1 MSDPDPG
8 RSALDRGSAL
18 LDLGRSD
25 EAVDVLRQAVAAE
38 PDAVEPR
45 CQLALALLRS
55 GENREALQ
63 LAESAAAV
71 DPLEEWT
78 HRLRALALMRLG
90 RDKQAVEAAE
100 EAVRLE
106 PDLAVTHEILA
117 DARRAAGD
125 RRGARAAAAT
135 AIELDPESAGPYVS
149 LSLIDIDEER
159 MADAERHARK
169 ALELDP
175 ENADALNNLGVALQA
190 LGGRDDEARDAF
202 ERAARLS
209 PSHKIARENLA
220 ASSRAFVNG
229 ALALLILSFLV
240 VRGLALTIDPDEA
253 GQRAAGIGMLALAV
267 VLSLFFAY
275 RRRRRLQQ
283 PSPGA
288 QELLSRQRWWERIEI
303 TRWRP
308 WFLLIPSPIYFLIG
322 LAICVGFAIVRLS
335 PDAPA
340 WSAGDWAVAAV
351 VGLLTAFSG
360 WRSVRYLRRR
370 GWVRF

>member
-1 MSDPDPG
+1 MSQPDPG
-8 RSALDRGSAL
+8 HAALERGAAL
-18 LDLGRSD
+18 LDLGRSE
-25 EAVDVLRQAVAAE
+25 EAVGVLRQAVAEE
-38 PDAVEPR
+38 PDALEPR

-55 GENREALQ
+55 AENRDALE

-71 DPLEEWT
+71 DPLEEWP

-90 RDKQAVEAAE
+90 RHKQAAAAAE

-106 PDLAVTHEILA
+106 PELAVTHEILA
-117 DARRAAGD
+117 DALREAGD
-125 RRGARAAAAT
+125 RRGARAAAET
-135 AIELDPESAGPYVS
+135 AIEHDPELAGAYLT
-149 LSLIDIDEER
+149 LSLINIDEER
-159 MADAERHARK
+159 MADAERHARR
-169 ALELDP
+169 ALELEP
-175 ENADALNNLGVALQA
+175 ENADALNNLGVALLN
-190 LGGRDDEARDAF
+190 LGGREDEARDAF

-209 PSHKIARENLA
+209 PTHEVARENLA

-240 VRGLALTIDPDEA
+240 VRGLALTIDPDDA

-275 RRRRRLQQ
+275 RRRRRLEQL
-283 PSPGA
+283 SPGA

-322 LAICVGFAIVRLS
+322 LAICVGFLITRLS
-335 PDAPA
+335 PDAPP
-340 WSAGDWAVAAV
+340 WSSGDWAVAAAV
-351 VGLLTAFSG
+351 ALVTVYCG

-370 GWVRF
+370 GWIRF